1 MTRHPVSSSNLR
13 SVGYDP
19 GTLTLEVE
27 FQDGAIYQYLQ
38 VPPAIYAGLMCA
50 ASKGGYLHD
59 YIKDHYQYR
68 KVR

>member
-1 MTRHPVSSSNLR
+1 MTRHPVSSTNLR

-27 FQDGAIYQYLQ
+27 FQDGGLYQYFA
-38 VPPAIYAGLMCA
+38 VPESIYIGLMRA
-50 ASKGGYLHD
+50 SSKGGYLHD
-59 YIKDHYQYR
+59 YIKDQYQYR